1 MHKDISIWMP
11 LYIGDLQ
18 AKFARMTAEQIGAA
32 LLLMMDF
39 WKNGAIPH
47 DLATVCSITKLPQ
60 HTKAKTLLNTLMAL
74 ELFEVESEQIHSN
87 FLSSLK
93 SQALQNQQMK
103 SESYRVC
110 RRPTFPEIRSIASQ
124 GNIEQNE
131 VYMIFIMLSESNEF
145 GKKVRGDMAFVRSGN
160 NCNEKL
166 CYCALYKCARL
177 CATFCV

>member
-1 MHKDISIWMP
+1 MVSNIQISYNRHYVKWMVNWWKIPVFKIAHKSFYVKYHFNVIP
-11 LYIGDLQ
+11 
-18 AKFARMTAEQIGAA
+18 KFMN
-32 LLLMMDF
+32 L
-39 WKNGAIPH
+39 
-47 DLATVCSITKLPQ
+47 C
-60 HTKAKTLLNTLMAL
+60 LN
-74 ELFEVESEQIHSN
+74 S
-87 FLSSLK
+87 LSFFTH
-93 SQALQNQQMK
+93 
-103 SESYRVC
+103 ESYRVC

-131 VYMIFIMLSESNEF
+131 VYMIFIMLSKSNEF